1 MKPLFILLLINS
13 LSSQAFNQTNI
24 GSENSI
30 CNKPIRPSLY
40 KLKEIKTKSNWFKVY
55 NVGNNVLAIIEPYNY
70 EEAISYLVIGNKRA
84 LLFDTGI
91 GVDSISLLV
100 KQLTALPIVVVNSHS
115 HYDHIGGNHE
125 FENVLSLKTDFTEK
139 HSKFGWDHESVKHE
153 VTQEAICLQ
162 YIPGLDT
169 AKYAIH
175 PYKTSKF
182 IKNGEV
188 IDLGERK
195 LAIISVPGHTPD
207 AIALYD
213 KKNGYLWTG
222 DSYYDGPIYLFA
234 KETDLLS
241 YQKSI
246 DKLASITPQ
255 INKIFSSHNNPVSN
269 PQRLL
274 ELKANFNKMK
284 NGKVIGKDDD
294 DNTVLFQFKH
304 FGFKIDKEKLKNVPN
319 TEKGTKI

>member
-1 MKPLFILLLINS
+1 MNRLFILLLIS
-13 LSSQAFNQTNI
+13 LLYSQAFSQTNI
-24 GSENSI
+24 EFNNSI
-30 CNKPIRPSLY
+30 CNKPIRTSLS
-40 KLKEIKTKSNWFKVY
+40 KLKEINTKSNWFKVY
-55 NVGNNVLAIIEPYNY
+55 NVGNNVLAIVEPYNY
-70 EEAISYLVIGNKRA
+70 EEVISYLIIGKHKA

-100 KQLTALPIVVVNSHS
+100 KQLTALPIVVINSHS
-115 HYDHIGGNHE
+115 HYDHIGGNYE
-125 FENVLSLKTDFTEK
+125 FENVLSLKTDFTEN

-162 YIPGLDT
+162 HISRLDT
-169 AKYAIH
+169 AKYAIR

-182 IKNGEV
+182 IKDGDE

-195 LAIISVPGHTPD
+195 LTIISVPGHTPD

-241 YQKSI
+241 YQKSLNI
-246 DKLASITPQ
+246 LATMAPQ
-255 INKIFSSHNNPVSN
+255 LNKIFPSHNNPVSN

-274 ELKANFNKMK
+274 ELKANFKKMK
-284 NGKVIGKDDD
+284 NGKIIGQDDGN
-294 DNTVLFQFKH
+294 NTVLFQFKH
-304 FGFKIDKEKLKNVPN
+304 FGFKIDKEKL
-319 TEKGTKI
+319 EKCSQN